1 MIAELGLAA
10 LWLAAALSLLQLGFG
25 IAALAQPVLPVAE
38 GDGEGDHAEHGGGAG
53 DRDIT
58 QDFGASDDR
67 DLPLHRPSGGPPPHG
82 SAAGRIANDLAR
94 AVRPVATVQAVLV
107 TIAFLALIQLF
118 LRTDLSVALVAANSH
133 SMKPFLYKFAGAWGN
148 HEGSMLLW
156 VTVLGIAGAAVA
168 LLERRLPERTLIATL
183 AAQAAIGLGFYA
195 FLLFASNPFRRL
207 VPAPIEGQGLNPLLQ
222 DPGLAFH
229 PPTLYFGYVGIS
241 VAFSFAVGALV
252 TRHVGPAF
260 ARAMR
265 PWVLGAWI
273 FLTLGITAGSYW
285 AYYELGWGGWW
296 FWDPVENASLMPWL
310 AATALL
316 HSVTVLATRDG
327 LRAWTV
333 MLAVVAFSM
342 SMIGTFLVRSGI
354 LTSVHAF
361 AVDPKRGSFIL
372 ALLALYIGGAM
383 LLFALRVGT
392 VKEGSTFEPVSRE
405 GALVA
410 NNLFLSAILGIV
422 LVGTLYPLV
431 TEAIGVKVS
440 VGPPYFN
447 LVTGPIALALVATM
461 AAGPL
466 LRWRSDRLK
475 VVAGRLALPI
485 LIAASALLALVL
497 LAPGLG
503 ILPLLGL
510 VFALAVG
517 AASLAPLWKRNL
529 RRTPLFI
536 WGMVIS
542 HLGIAVAL
550 AGMASESAFSRET
563 LVAARPGETVEVGPW
578 SVRFDKVDPIAG
590 PNWTAIEGGLSA
602 RRGGGDPILLK
613 PQARMFSSPP
623 TETSEAA
630 IATRLD
636 GQLYTVLGQPDGEG
650 RWQLRLWWKPFVT
663 LIWLGG
669 FLVALG
675 GFLALI
681 GRVRRE
687 RRAHREEAWA

>member
-10 LWLAAALSLLQLGFG
+10 LWLAAALSLLQLGLG
-25 IAALAQPVLPVAE
+25 IAALRILPAGE
-38 GDGEGDHAEHGGGAG
+38 AGGEGDHAQHGGG
-53 DRDIT
+53 IT
-58 QDFGASDDR
+58 DEASPATPPPR
-67 DLPLHRPSGGPPPHG
+67 YAGPPSPSTMG
-82 SAAGRIANDLAR
+82 RTNPASAIRPIA
-94 AVRPVATVQAVLV
+94 VVQALLAGL
-107 TIAFLALIQLF
+107 AFLALIQLF
-118 LRTDLSVALVAANSH
+118 LRTDLSVKLVASSSH
-133 SMKPFLYKFAGAWGN
+133 ALKPWIYKFAGTWGN

-156 VTVLGIAGAAVA
+156 VTVLAVAGAAVA

-195 FLLFASNPFRRL
+195 FLLFSSNPFERL
-207 VPAPIEGQGLNPLLQ
+207 FPVPAEGNGLNPLLQ

-252 TRHVGPAF
+252 TRDVGPAF

-265 PWVLGAWI
+265 PWVLAAWI

-342 SMIGTFLVRSGI
+342 SMVGTFLVRSGI
-354 LTSVHAF
+354 LTSVHSF
-361 AVDPKRGSFIL
+361 AVDPKRGAFIL
-372 ALLALYIGGAM
+372 VLLALYIGGA
-383 LLFALRVGT
+383 LALFGLRVGT

-405 GALVA
+405 GALVL
-410 NNLFLSAILGIV
+410 NNLLLSAVLGIV
-422 LVGTLYPLV
+422 LVGTLYPLAA
-431 TEAIGVKVS
+431 EAATGEKLS

-447 LVTGPIALALVATM
+447 SAAGPLALLLVSAM

-466 LRWRSDRLK
+466 LRWRRDRLRE
-475 VVAGRLALPI
+475 VAGRIALPI
-485 LIAASALLALVL
+485 LVTAVALLVL
-497 LAPGLG
+497 ILFVPGLR

-510 VFALAVG
+510 MLALGVG
-517 AASLAPLWKRNL
+517 AASLAPLWKRRL
-529 RRTPLFI
+529 LRTPLFT

-563 LVAARPGETVEVGPW
+563 LVAARVGETVRVGPYSLRFE
-578 SVRFDKVDPIAG
+578 SVEPLAG
-590 PNWTAIEGGLSA
+590 PNWTAVEARLVV
-602 RRGGGDPILLK
+602 RRGTGAPFVLR

-636 GQLYTVLGQPDGEG
+636 GQLYTVIGKPDGGG

-669 FLVALG
+669 AIVALG
-675 GFLALI
+675 GFLALV

-687 RRAHREEAWA
+687 RRSARQEAWA